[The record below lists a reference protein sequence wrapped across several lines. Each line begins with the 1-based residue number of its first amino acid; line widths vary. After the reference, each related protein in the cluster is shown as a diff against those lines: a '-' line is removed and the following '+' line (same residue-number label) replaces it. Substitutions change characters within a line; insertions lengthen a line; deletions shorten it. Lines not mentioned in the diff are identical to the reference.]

1 MNQTETPPDP
11 STWYRAYDLA
21 AERRGRVAR
30 DPAPHQQRALDKLGK
45 WYRTPEDERGGI
57 LVLPTG
63 GGKTFV
69 ATHFLCRGP
78 LSDGQRILWLAHTH
92 HLLEQANEAFGR
104 QVRLV
109 QEPVDQVRVRVVSG
123 AVGHFRPAH
132 IKPEDNVLLCSLQ
145 TATRAF
151 EKRHPRFLEFLDAAA
166 DGLFV
171 VFDEARHAPAPSYRR
186 LLRGIRERRPRSGLL
201 GLTATPGYADERRQ
215 GWLKQLFPQGIVAQE
230 DAAALIAAGVL
241 ARPIM
246 EDVATQVTPEFD
258 ERQYRLWV
266 STHRDLPESI
276 ITRLAENQ
284 GRNDRIV
291 AQYAHNRT
299 KYGKTIMFADRW
311 FQCDYLVEALKKR
324 GVRADAVYSRVVSVP
339 GGADVR
345 NRRRMGENA
354 GTLQRFKNNELD
366 VLINVQMLT
375 EGTDV
380 PDAQTVFLTRQ
391 TTSHILLK
399 QMVGRALRG
408 PRFGG
413 TEDAY
418 IVAFIDDWRQHIDWA
433 AYDQIEE
440 GARSTSGDRRGPRP
454 PLHLI
459 SIELVRRLARQMD
472 TGVNIAPW
480 PYTALLPVGWYQV
493 EYDAAV
499 GTGEDGSSDGDPD
512 TVEQVRNLVM
522 VYQDERPRFDR
533 FLDRIEGED
542 LLAFES
548 TTIEKEEV
556 LNRLTAWRDA
566 LFDRDEDRPGGD
578 LTDGLLDL
586 ARHLA
591 QQEKERPEFFSF
603 EDTRKNH
610 DLDALAREYMNEG
623 ARTVDQVLRAEYTKR
638 DRLWRV
644 FYPRYDQFKSQY
656 DACINR
662 ILHVEVHGSDVP
674 DHAPPTPP
682 PVPPPRFPE
691 LEPSDETK
699 KEVLVRDN
707 HRCLC
712 CGNDNRRALQV
723 DHIVPKYLR
732 VDHRIEN
739 LQTLC
744 GTCNRHKGDTEII
757 DFRNHRTTLTA
768 APDGFPN
775 ARMPSGPNAKDPRA
789 VGHVPA
795 AVRELPLPLR
805 RDRTRRSR
813 RPRRA
818 PADLAALVV
827 PRQPSGV
834 ARTPPAGA
842 RGAHPATTGPFT
854 TTMGPEKYV
863 VQSRPCM
870 VNSGRERRLHH
881 REDDRHVLGL
891 AAGHHRVD
899 RDLLDRAG
907 RVVRRDRADHLLR
920 IAGRAPEHAQHPHRG
935 RRDHG
940 QPVAPA
946 AGEAELVLVLGRV
959 HVDDPRLQGRGSE
972 GDLQNFRHAG
982 GPRSSSRSPAGSP
995 AARRRAGS
1003 SPVTRVHSARSQPTV
1018 RSASAPSSTRMRVG
1032 TVSTAKRHECSR
1044 ARSSTGSSPRRKRRI
1059 VLGVDGQRRAARR
1072 DLAQHRLHE
1081 VAGGAVALG
1090 DDDELRARAGH
1101 SSFACRSS
1109 SGRTSSRPFGGMV
1122 TRARKQPASR

>member
-11 STWYRAYDLA
+11 STWYRVYDLA
-21 AERRGRVAR
+21 AERRRQVAR

-78 LSDGQRILWLAHTH
+78 LSGGQRVLWLAHTH

-109 QEPVDQVRVRVVSG
+109 QEPVDEVRVRVVSG

-132 IKPEDNVLLCSLQ
+132 IEPEDNVLLCSLQ

-171 VFDEARHAPAPSYRR
+171 VFDEAHHAPAPSYRR
-186 LLRGIRERRPRSGLL
+186 LLQGIRERRPRSGLL
-201 GLTATPGYADERRQ
+201 GLTATPVYADERKE

-291 AQYAHNRT
+291 AQYASNPA

-324 GVRADAVYSRVVSVP
+324 RVRADAVYSRVVSVP

-375 EGTDV
+375 EGIDV

-413 TEDAY
+413 TKDAY
-418 IVAFIDDWRQHIDWA
+418 IVAFIDHWRQHIDWA

-440 GARSTSGDRRGPRP
+440 APVDVGRPPDGPRP

-472 TGVNIAPW
+472 TGVIIAPW

-499 GTGEDGSSDGDPD
+499 GTDEEDSGDGSPD
-512 TVEQVRNLVM
+512 TVEHVRNLVM

-533 FLDRIEGED
+533 FLDRLEGED

-548 TTIEKEEV
+548 TTLKKTREIED
-556 LNRLTAWRDA
+556 RLTPWRDG
-566 LFDRDEDRPGGD
+566 LFDRGEDRPGGD
-578 LTDGLLDL
+578 LTDNLLDL

-591 QQEKERPEFFSF
+591 QQEKKRPEFFSF

-610 DLDALAREYMNEG
+610 DLDAIAREYMNSGSG
-623 ARTVDQVLRAEYTKR
+623 ARAVDQVLRVEYTKR

-656 DACINR
+656 DACVNR
-662 ILHVEVHGSDVP
+662 FLHAERHNSDAGVHRPTIILP
-674 DHAPPTPP
+674 QLPPESEPP
-682 PVPPPRFPE
+682 A
-691 LEPSDETK
+691 ETK
-699 KEVLVRDN
+699 REVLARDN
-707 HRCLC
+707 YRCLC
-712 CGNDNRRALQV
+712 CGNDNRRALQI

-732 VDHRIEN
+732 VDHRLEN

-744 GTCNRHKGDTEII
+744 GTCNRQKGDGEAI

-768 APDGFPN
+768 APGGFPD
-775 ARMPSGPNAKDPRA
+775 ARMPSGQNAKDP
-789 VGHVPA
+789 GQWDMY
-795 AVRELPLPLR
+795 LR
-805 RDRTRRSR
+805 RCVNFHYRCAAIERV
-813 RPRRA
+813 
-818 PADLAALVV
+818 DLAA
-827 PRQPSGV
+827 RGERF
-834 ARTPPAGA
+834 RTWRLWLFQGNVRAWLELHLPA
-842 RGAHPATTGPFT
+842 
-854 TTMGPEKYV
+854 
-863 VQSRPCM
+863 
-870 VNSGRERRLHH
+870 
-881 REDDRHVLGL
+881 L
-891 AAGHHRVD
+891 AARI
-899 RDLLDRAG
+899 RQARAEAG
-907 RVVRRDRADHLLR
+907 FQPAPEQIV
-920 IAGRAPEHAQHPHRG
+920 IAG
-935 RRDHG
+935 
-940 QPVAPA
+940 
-946 AGEAELVLVLGRV
+946 
-959 HVDDPRLQGRGSE
+959 
-972 GDLQNFRHAG
+972 
-982 GPRSSSRSPAGSP
+982 
-995 AARRRAGS
+995 
-1003 SPVTRVHSARSQPTV
+1003 
-1018 RSASAPSSTRMRVG
+1018 
-1032 TVSTAKRHECSR
+1032 
-1044 ARSSTGSSPRRKRRI
+1044 
-1059 VLGVDGQRRAARR
+1059 
-1072 DLAQHRLHE
+1072 
-1081 VAGGAVALG
+1081 
-1090 DDDELRARAGH
+1090 
-1101 SSFACRSS
+1101 
-1109 SGRTSSRPFGGMV
+1109 
-1122 TRARKQPASR
+1122 

>member
-1 MNQTETPPDP
+1 MNQTETMPDP

-21 AERRGRVAR
+21 AERRRRVAR
-30 DPAPHQQRALDKLGK
+30 DPAPHQQRALDKLRK
-45 WYRTPEDERGGI
+45 WYRMPEDERGGI

-78 LSDGQRILWLAHTH
+78 LSDGQRIVWLAHTH

-109 QEPVDQVRVRVVSG
+109 QEPVDEVRVRVVSG

-132 IKPEDNVLLCSLQ
+132 IEPEDNVLLCSLQ

-151 EKRHPRFLEFLDAAA
+151 EKRHPRFLEFLAAAA

-171 VFDEARHAPAPSYRR
+171 VFDEAHHAPAPSYRR
-186 LLRGIRERRPRSGLL
+186 LLQGIRERRPRSGLL
-201 GLTATPGYADERRQ
+201 GLTATPVYADERRQ

-230 DAAALIAAGVL
+230 DAAALVAAGVL

-276 ITRLAENQ
+276 ITRLAEHQ

-291 AQYAHNRT
+291 AQYASNRA

-418 IVAFIDDWRQHIDWA
+418 IVAFIDNWRQHIDWA

-440 GARSTSGDRRGPRP
+440 GAADDARLEYGPRP

-472 TGVNIAPW
+472 SGLNIAPW

-493 EYDAAV
+493 EYDAAAI
-499 GTGEDGSSDGDPD
+499 GTDEGDTGDSSPD
-512 TVEQVRNLVM
+512 TVEHVRNLVM
-522 VYQDERPRFDR
+522 VYQDEQARFDR
-533 FLDRIEGED
+533 FLDRLESEE

-548 TTIEKEEV
+548 ATLEKSEV
-556 LNRLTAWRDA
+556 ENRLTTWRDD
-566 LFDRDEDRPGGD
+566 LFDRGEDRPGGD
-578 LTDGLLDL
+578 VTDNLLDL

-591 QQEKERPEFFSF
+591 QQEKRRPEFFSF

-610 DLDALAREYMNEG
+610 DLDAVARDNIRRDLG
-623 ARTVDQVLRAEYTKR
+623 SRGVDQLLQAEYTKR
-638 DRLWRV
+638 NRLWRV

-662 ILHVEVHGSDVP
+662 ILHAERHGLDTD
-674 DHAPPTPP
+674 DHRPSFSRPAPSPQ
-682 PVPPPRFPE
+682 

-707 HRCLC
+707 YRCLC
-712 CGNDNRRALQV
+712 CGNDTRPLQI

-732 VDHRIEN
+732 VDHRLEN

-744 GTCNRHKGDTEII
+744 GICNRHKGDQEII
-757 DFRNHRTTLTA
+757 DFRNHHTTLTA
-768 APDGFPN
+768 APDGFPGPTD
-775 ARMPSGPNAKDPRA
+775 AERAQRQGLPS
-789 VGHVPA
+789 VGQVSA

-805 RDRTRRSR
+805 GGRARRSR
-813 RPRRA
+813 RARRA
-818 PADLAALVV
+818 LPDLAALVV
-827 PRQPSGV
+827 P
-834 ARTPPAGA
+834 
-842 RGAHPATTGPFT
+842 
-854 TTMGPEKYV
+854 
-863 VQSRPCM
+863 
-870 VNSGRERRLHH
+870 
-881 REDDRHVLGL
+881 
-891 AAGHHRVD
+891 
-899 RDLLDRAG
+899 
-907 RVVRRDRADHLLR
+907 
-920 IAGRAPEHAQHPHRG
+920 
-935 RRDHG
+935 G
-940 QPVAPA
+940 Q
-946 AGEAELVLVLGRV
+946 
-959 HVDDPRLQGRGSE
+959 
-972 GDLQNFRHAG
+972 
-982 GPRSSSRSPAGSP
+982 
-995 AARRRAGS
+995 
-1003 SPVTRVHSARSQPTV
+1003 
-1018 RSASAPSSTRMRVG
+1018 
-1032 TVSTAKRHECSR
+1032 
-1044 ARSSTGSSPRRKRRI
+1044 
-1059 VLGVDGQRRAARR
+1059 
-1072 DLAQHRLHE
+1072 
-1081 VAGGAVALG
+1081 
-1090 DDDELRARAGH
+1090 
-1101 SSFACRSS
+1101 
-1109 SGRTSSRPFGGMV
+1109 
-1122 TRARKQPASR
+1122 